1 LIRAKLSSSVFGRW
15 LSLQFN
21 RYNRPVNLDDTI
33 VAIATPPGRGGI
45 GVVRISGPKAL
56 DLVNP
61 ILRLKHDLEPG
72 RAVLGEIIEPCGADT
87 PVRLTTERATSADV
101 EPSEAPAESVPD
113 GSRRRVSAPHEPSSP
128 QQRIDEVV
136 VTYFAKPHSYTTD
149 DIVEIAAHG
158 SPVVLRHIVELCIA
172 AGARLAEPGEFT
184 MRAFLNGRID
194 LTQAEAVRDLID
206 SQTLYQ
212 AKIAAQQLEGALSR
226 RLQPVKQ
233 KLVEL
238 IAVLEAGID
247 FAEDDVSILPD
258 AAILERIAAVRQPL
272 EQLAATFA
280 YGKIVHEG
288 LTLAIVGRPNV
299 GKSSLF
305 NRLVERER
313 AIVTATPGTTRDLVS
328 ETVAIG
334 GIPVQL
340 VDTAGIRQ
348 ALDEAESIGIRKSM
362 EALAEAD
369 LVLVVFDAS
378 QPETPEDEELLRH
391 AEGRPS
397 IVVGNKCD
405 LAAKNPSATPDGRL
419 SMVRAS
425 ALTGEGIADLRAEI
439 LRHIGGEVGTQAA
452 AGFLTNVRHQALVQ
466 DSLKALDSAIG
477 AVMGKVPHEMLLLD
491 LYNAL
496 RPLDSITG
504 ATTTDDIL
512 NLIFSKFCIGK

>member
-1 LIRAKLSSSVFGRW
+1 
-15 LSLQFN
+15 
-21 RYNRPVNLDDTI
+21 
-33 VAIATPPGRGGI
+33 
-45 GVVRISGPKAL
+45 VVRISGPRAREIAY
-56 DLVNP
+56 P
-61 ILRLKHDLEPG
+61 MLRLKHDLEPG
-72 RAVLGEIIEPCGADT
+72 RAVFGELIEPVPIDANTGNRK
-87 PVRLTTERATSADV
+87 P
-101 EPSEAPAESVPD
+101 EA
-113 GSRRRVSAPHEPSSP
+113 GSPT
-128 QQRIDEVV
+128 RIDEVV
-136 VTYFAKPHSYTTD
+136 VTYFAGPRSYTTD
-149 DIVEIAAHG
+149 DIIEIAAHG
-158 SPVVLRHIVELCIA
+158 SPVVLRHIVELCVE

-233 KLVEL
+233 KLIEL

-247 FAEDDVSILPD
+247 FAEDDVSVLPD
-258 AAILERIAAVRQPL
+258 ATILERIAAVLEPL
-272 EQLAATFA
+272 QQLAASFA
-280 YGKIVHEG
+280 YGKIVHQG

-328 ETVAIG
+328 ETVALG
-334 GIPVQL
+334 GIPIQL

-362 EALAEAD
+362 EALADAD
-369 LVLVVFDAS
+369 LVLVVLDAS
-378 QPETPEDEELLRH
+378 RPDEGAELLRH
-391 AEGRPS
+391 AEGRPA

-405 LAAKNPSATPDGRL
+405 LGIA
-419 SMVRAS
+419 VRYPPLLYAS
-425 ALTGEGIADLRAEI
+425 ALTGEGITELRAEI
-439 LRHIGGEVGTQAA
+439 LRHIGGETGAQAET
-452 AGFLTNVRHQALVQ
+452 GFLTNVRHQSLVQ
-466 DSLKALDSAIG
+466 ESIAALNAASI
-477 AVMGKVPHEMLLLD
+477 AVDAEVPHEMLLLD
-491 LYNAL
+491 LYSAL
-496 RPLDSITG
+496 QPLDAITG

>member
-1 LIRAKLSSSVFGRW
+1 MH
-15 LSLQFN
+15 QFN
-21 RYNRPVNLDDTI
+21 RYNRPVNIDDTI

-45 GVVRISGPKAL
+45 GVVRLAGPQARQIAE
-56 DLVNP
+56 P
-61 ILRLKHDLEPG
+61 MLRLRHEMEPG
-72 RAVLGEIIEPCGADT
+72 RAVFGELVEP
-87 PVRLTTERATSADV
+87 RSADALSR
-101 EPSEAPAESVPD
+101 EEAC
-113 GSRRRVSAPHEPSSP
+113 
-128 QQRIDEVV
+128 RIDEVV
-136 VTYFAKPHSYTTD
+136 VTYFPKPHSYTTD
-149 DIVEIAAHG
+149 DIIEIAAHG
-158 SPVVLRHIVELCIA
+158 SPVVLRHIVEMCIA

-212 AKIAAQQLEGALSR
+212 AKIAAQQLEGALSK
-226 RLQPVKQ
+226 RLQPVKR

-247 FAEDDVSILPD
+247 FAEDDVSVLPD
-258 AAILERIAAVRQPL
+258 AVILERISAVHQPL

-328 ETVAIG
+328 ESVAIG
-334 GIPVQL
+334 GIPIQL

-362 EALAEAD
+362 EALADAD
-369 LVLVVFDAS
+369 LVLVVLDAS
-378 QPETPEDEELLRH
+378 QPASVEDEELLRQTQS
-391 AEGRPS
+391 RPA

-405 LAAKNPSATPDGRL
+405 LRVGARKPATGGQSQPL
-419 SMVRAS
+419 IYAS
-425 ALTGEGIADLRAEI
+425 ALTGEGVAKLRSEI
-439 LRHIGGEVGTQAA
+439 LRHIGGETGAQAE
-452 AGFLTNVRHQALVQ
+452 AGFLTNARHQGLVK
-466 DSLKALDSAIG
+466 DSLAALDAATGAIG
-477 AVMGKVPHEMLLLD
+477 ARIPHEMLLLD

-496 RPLDSITG
+496 GPLDAITG
-504 ATTTDDIL
+504 ATTADDIL
-512 NLIFSKFCIGK
+512 NLIFSRFCIGK

>member
-1 LIRAKLSSSVFGRW
+1 
-15 LSLQFN
+15 
-21 RYNRPVNLDDTI
+21 VNLDDTI
-33 VAIATPPGRGGI
+33 VAIATPLGRGGI
-45 GVVRISGPKAL
+45 GLVRLAGARSVEIAKPM
-56 DLVNP
+56 
-61 ILRLKHDLEPG
+61 LRLKHSLEPG
-72 RAVLGEIIEPCGADT
+72 RAVLAELVEPCGAGA
-87 PVRLTTERATSADV
+87 LHESA
-101 EPSEAPAESVPD
+101 S
-113 GSRRRVSAPHEPSSP
+113 
-128 QQRIDEVV
+128 RIDEVV

-194 LTQAEAVRDLID
+194 LAQAEAVRDLID

-212 AKIAAQQLEGALSR
+212 AKIAAQQLDGALSK
-226 RLQPVKQ
+226 RLQPIKQ

-247 FAEDDVSILPD
+247 FAEDDVSVLPNP
-258 AAILERIAAVRQPL
+258 AILDRIAAVRQPL
-272 EQLAATFA
+272 EQLAASFA
-280 YGKIVHEG
+280 YGKIVHQG

-313 AIVTATPGTTRDLVS
+313 AIVTATPGTTRDLIS

-334 GIPVQL
+334 GIPIQL

-362 EALAEAD
+362 EARADAD
-369 LVLVVFDAS
+369 LVLVVLDAS
-378 QPETPEDEELLRH
+378 QPASPEDEELLRYT
-391 AEGRPS
+391 EGRPA

-405 LAAKNPSATPDGRL
+405 LVSRSQWSVAIGQPST
-419 SMVRAS
+419 VRAS
-425 ALTGEGIADLRAEI
+425 ALTGEGIAELRAEI
-439 LRHIGGEVGTQAA
+439 LRHIGGEAGAQPE

-466 DSLKALDSAIG
+466 DSLAALEAAAG
-477 AVMGKVPHEMLLLD
+477 AVTAKVPHEMLLLD
-491 LYNAL
+491 LYSAL
-496 RPLDSITG
+496 RPLDAITG

-512 NLIFSKFCIGK
+512 NLIFSTFCIGK

>member
-1 LIRAKLSSSVFGRW
+1 MVV
-15 LSLQFN
+15 LQCT
-21 RYNRPVNLDDTI
+21 RYNRRVNLDDTI
-33 VAIATPPGRGGI
+33 VAIATGPGRGGI
-45 GVVRISGPKAL
+45 GVVRLAGPRAREIAK
-56 DLVNP
+56 P
-61 ILRLKHDLEPG
+61 MLRLKHEMETG
-72 RAVLGEIIEPCGADT
+72 RAIFGELIEPCEPEVSSFQF
-87 PVRLTTERATSADV
+87 PVSSAANTGNRKL
-101 EPSEAPAESVPD
+101 ET
-113 GSRRRVSAPHEPSSP
+113 GNSA
-128 QQRIDEVV
+128 RIDEVV
-136 VTYFAKPHSYTTD
+136 VTYFAKPNSYTTD

-158 SPVVLRHIVELCIA
+158 SPVVLGHIVELCIGG
-172 AGARLAEPGEFT
+172 GARLAEPGEFT

-226 RLQPVKQ
+226 RLQPIKQ

-247 FAEDDVSILPD
+247 FADDDVSVLPD
-258 AAILERIAAVRQPL
+258 AAILERIDGVCQPL
-272 EQLAATFA
+272 EELAASFA
-280 YGKIVHEG
+280 YGKIVHQG

-334 GIPVQL
+334 GIPIQL

-362 EALAEAD
+362 EALADAD
-369 LVLVVFDAS
+369 LVLVVLDAS
-378 QPETPEDEELLRH
+378 QTATAEDEELLRH
-391 AEGRPS
+391 TEGRPV

-405 LAAKNPSATPDGRL
+405 LAGSGRWSVVSGQSAR
-419 SMVRAS
+419 VRAS
-425 ALTGEGIADLRAEI
+425 ALTGEGIAELRAEI
-439 LRHIGGEVGTQAA
+439 LRHVGGETGAQAE
-452 AGFLTNVRHQALVQ
+452 AGFLTNVRHQGLVQ
-466 DSLKALDSAIG
+466 ESLAALATATG
-477 AVMGKVPHEMLLLD
+477 AVAARVPHEMLLLD

-496 RPLDSITG
+496 RPLDAVTG

-512 NLIFSKFCIGK
+512 NLIFSTFCIGK